1 MDIDGT
7 GVSVKRKREG
17 CTVRGAVSGTC
28 HGDSKGHR
36 GQDTHV
42 VEEHKQQFKESQT
55 ALRREGGVLFII
67 TDQARAVELRGIHK

>member
-7 GVSVKRKREG
+7 GVSVKRKRED

-36 GQDTHV
+36 GQDRCPYCVFIVTD
-42 VEEHKQQFKESQT
+42 KAKCK
-55 ALRREGGVLFII
+55 GGG
-67 TDQARAVELRGIHK
+67 R